1 MTALRPTLTPL
12 VDAVDAL
19 VLPEGDDPVL
29 PTRTRLRVAL
39 RAALVNDA
47 DSLAARLS
55 DRLAAIGASE
65 DAAIIAAPER
75 WHELGEAEAA
85 LVELADQMAVDPSD
99 LDGEDIGRL
108 LDLGYADAAI
118 VAAGQTVAYASF
130 RARLDAGAGVLD
142 APERGGEVEP
152 IAPLRSILPADA
164 DRFPVL
170 VWQPW
175 VEPADVVRAEGD
187 GLPGTLTPFY
197 RTLAHEPEILAAR
210 TALYD
215 EIMTGEGALAL
226 EDREL
231 VALATS
237 LTTGCEYCASVHGR
251 RQVSLSGD
259 RTTAVRLAQVGE
271 SALTNGRQRALASL
285 ASHVALTPSR
295 LSGADIAALERE
307 GLSTDEIADALAA
320 AALFAWANRLMMT
333 LGAPRS

>member
-1 MTALRPTLTPL
+1 MTALRPTLAPL

-19 VLPEGDDPVL
+19 VLPEGDDSAL
-29 PTRTRLRVAL
+29 PARTRLRVAL

-47 DSLAARLS
+47 HPLAARLAV
-55 DRLAAIGASE
+55 RLAAE
-65 DAAIIAAPER
+65 DSAILADPDR

-99 LDGEDIGRL
+99 LGGEDIRRL
-108 LDLGYADAAI
+108 LDLGFSDAAI
-118 VAAGQTVAYASF
+118 VAAGQVVAYASF
-130 RARLDAGAGVLD
+130 RARLDAGAELLD
-142 APERGGEVEP
+142 GSDRGGAAEP
-152 IAPLRSILPADA
+152 IAPLRSILPDGA

-215 EIMTGEGALAL
+215 EIMTGDGALAL

-237 LTTGCEYCASVHGR
+237 LTTGCEYCASGHGR

-259 RTTAVRLAQVGE
+259 RTTSVRLAQVGE
-271 SALTNGRQRALASL
+271 SALTTGRQRALAAL

-295 LSGADIAALERE
+295 LSGADVAALERE
-307 GLSTDEIADALAA
+307 GLSGAEIADALAA
-320 AALFAWANRLMMT
+320 ASLFAWANRLMMT
-333 LGAPRS
+333 LGAPLS

>member
-1 MTALRPTLTPL
+1 MTVLRSTLAPL

-19 VLPEGDDPVL
+19 VLPEGDASAL
-29 PTRTRLRVAL
+29 PARTRLRVAL
-39 RAALVNDA
+39 RTALVNDA
-47 DSLAARLS
+47 RPLAARLTG
-55 DRLAAIGASE
+55 RLAAE
-65 DAAIIAAPER
+65 DAAIIADPDR

-99 LDGEDIGRL
+99 LGGEDIRRL
-108 LDLGYADAAI
+108 LDHGFSDAAI
-118 VAAGQTVAYASF
+118 VAAGQVVAYASF
-130 RARLDAGAGVLD
+130 RARLDAGADVLASSD
-142 APERGGEVEP
+142 RGGEAEP
-152 IAPLRSILPADA
+152 IAPLRAILPEEA

-175 VEPADVVRAEGD
+175 MEPADVVRAEGD
-187 GLPGTLTPFY
+187 GLPGKLTPFY

-215 EIMTGEGALAL
+215 EIMTGDGALAL

-251 RQVSLSGD
+251 RQVTLSGD
-259 RTTAVRLAQVGE
+259 RTTSVRLAQVGE
-271 SALTNGRQRALASL
+271 GALTTGRQRALAAL

-295 LSGADIAALERE
+295 LSGADLAVLERE
-307 GLSTDEIADALAA
+307 GLSSAEIADALAA

-333 LGAPRS
+333 LGAPLS